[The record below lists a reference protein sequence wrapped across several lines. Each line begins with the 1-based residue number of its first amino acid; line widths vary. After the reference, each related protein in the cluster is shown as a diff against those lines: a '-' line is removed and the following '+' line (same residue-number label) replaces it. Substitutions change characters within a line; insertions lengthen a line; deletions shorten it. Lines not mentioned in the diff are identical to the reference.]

1 MRNVEKD
8 KKSVDCRVGGS
19 IGRLSGVWYD
29 GMQVWSN
36 ETALVARCR
45 RVYANA
51 HAYHINSISNNRC
64 FHPGP
69 SNFVKCGVI
78 GGEYVGLISGL
89 REER

>member
-1 MRNVEKD
+1 MISQLIGNCVEA
-8 KKSVDCRVGGS
+8 
-19 IGRLSGVWYD
+19 LNGVWYD

-64 FHPGP
+64 FDPRP
-69 SNFVKCGVI
+69 WKFVKCVVI
-78 GGEYVGLISGL
+78 GGGYVGLIM
-89 REER
+89 